1 MLAAKAWRAEFESP
15 TLLQEPVRDI
25 LHPNYKS
32 LQLGRRNNQ
41 HMWTLTQRLSEN
53 WFAWWCAPVTP
64 TPERVRLEDHHL
76 RGWGRRMT
84 SVRPMG
90 KLILK
95 IKIKTSNKTKKTE
108 LPGKDFKAV
117 IIKCFQAHLQRWF
130 NGKSPWRK
138 KRLSKDTEDTE
149 EKAGHLRAWKHNKEN
164 RKCIDQIHY
173 QKRDAW
179 GKDHQTKMGRVCFVF
194 VFVTT
199 PSEQ

>member
-84 SVRPMG
+84 SVRPIG

-117 IIKCFQAHLQRWF
+117 IIKCFQAHLQTHPTAMVQWKVSLKKQKTEQRHRRHRR
-130 NGKSPWRK
+130 KSW
-138 KRLSKDTEDTE
+138 
-149 EKAGHLRAWKHNKEN
+149 
-164 RKCIDQIHY
+164 
-173 QKRDAW
+173 
-179 GKDHQTKMGRVCFVF
+179 
-194 VFVTT
+194 T
-199 PSEQ
+199 P